1 MYYQLPRAAIFAIFR
16 LRFVLAGLVVA
27 LSGCT
32 TDPPKQADGAGQ
44 SAQAGELPAVNA
56 AIAQTGSV
64 REVLEY
70 TGTTRPVR
78 EISLRSQVE
87 GRLLNLNVD
96 VGDPVSKGQVLAR
109 LDDNLLVAALN
120 QSRAELATQESEVAR
135 ARAQVSNARTQIE
148 QARLALKQAQSD
160 AERSRTLAAEGALA
174 AQQAELTETAE
185 RTAEQTL
192 RSTQQQVRTEQQAL
206 AAAAG
211 RVDAQRAVVA
221 QARER
226 LSQAIL
232 ASPIDGSVLGRTTET
247 GNLVRPGD
255 ALVSLGDFSR
265 VKVNVQVSEL
275 DLAKVRVGQPVQVRL
290 DAFADERF
298 GGTVTRLSPAAD
310 ATTRLIPIEVT
321 IANPAGRIS
330 SGLLAR
336 VAFSGNQPKRVLVPQ
351 SALPEGEQ
359 TVFVIVPGE
368 NRTRV
373 EARPVQVGERA
384 NGQVELLSGL
394 KAGERFVAR
403 SSRALKDGEVVRL
416 SFLSE
421 SKPGR
426 PQ

>member
-1 MYYQLPRAAIFAIFR
+1 VGCAAA
-16 LRFVLAGLVVA
+16 
-27 LSGCT
+27 
-32 TDPPKQADGAGQ
+32 PPPQADGTGQ
-44 SAQAGELPAVNA
+44 AAQARELPAVNA

-87 GRLLNLNVD
+87 GRLLSLNVD

-148 QARLALKQAQSD
+148 QARLALKQAQND
-160 AERSRTLAAEGALA
+160 AERSQTLATQGALS

-206 AAAAG
+206 AAAEG

-226 LSQAIL
+226 LSQAVL
-232 ASPIDGSVLGRTTET
+232 ASPINGSVLGRTTET

-255 ALVSLGDFSR
+255 ALLSLGDFSR

-275 DLAKVRVGQPVQVRL
+275 DLSRVRVRQPVQVKL
-290 DAFADERF
+290 DAFANERF
-298 GGTVTRLSPAAD
+298 SGTVTRLSPAAD
-310 ATTRLIPIEVT
+310 PTTRLIPVEVT
-321 IANPAGRIS
+321 VANPGGRIS

-336 VAFSGNQPKRVLVPQ
+336 VAFSGDQPKRVLVPP
-351 SALPEGEQ
+351 SALPEGEL
-359 TVFVIVPGE
+359 TVFVIVTNE
-368 NRTRV
+368 QRNRV
-373 EARPVQVGERA
+373 EARPVEVGERA
-384 NGQVELLSGL
+384 NGQVEILSGL

-403 SSRALKDGEVVRL
+403 SSRPLKDGEAVRL

-421 SKPGR
+421 SQPRR